1 MSNTPT
7 KTHSW
12 VTLAAIIGGLALF
25 ALIVVIAYLPQRSVG
40 VQQGALTPAERLT
53 RLNEMRAKEQK
64 QSGSYGWIDQQKGTI
79 QLPIDRAVELTIQ
92 ERNAKK

>member
-12 VTLAAIIGGLALF
+12 VTFAAVVGGLALF
-25 ALIVVIAYLPQRSVG
+25 ALIVGLAYLPQRAG
-40 VQQGALTPAERLT
+40 TVQQGTLTPAERT
-53 RLNEMRAKEQK
+53 ARLNEMRAKEQK
-64 QSGSYGWIDQQKGTI
+64 QSGSYAWLDQQKGQV

-92 ERNAKK
+92 ELNAKK